1 MHPSPCTRARRTII
15 DPTPYPDPHIPV
27 TDYTTIAP
35 GDVIR
40 YTARNHH
47 GHRIDPEDYIVTA
60 VETTPR
66 DLGDGTPLAFPG
78 HRLHVRAVIPPAEHA
93 ASRTIGDAGL
103 RAATTRIVDSE
114 DTLMRADRR
123 AAARLVDFA
132 AGTPN
137 R

>member
-1 MHPSPCTRARRTII
+1 MHPRQEIII

-27 TDYTTIAP
+27 TDYATIQP

-40 YTARNHH
+40 YTARNRL
-47 GHRIDPEDYIVTA
+47 GHRIDPDDYIVTA

-66 DLGDGTPLAFPG
+66 DLGDGTPLAFAG
-78 HRLHVRAVIPPAEHA
+78 HRLHVRAVIPPAERA
-93 ASRTIGDAGL
+93 ASRTIGDARL

-114 DTLMRADRR
+114 DALVRADRR
-123 AAARLVDFA
+123 AAVRLVGFA
-132 AGTPN
+132 AGASN